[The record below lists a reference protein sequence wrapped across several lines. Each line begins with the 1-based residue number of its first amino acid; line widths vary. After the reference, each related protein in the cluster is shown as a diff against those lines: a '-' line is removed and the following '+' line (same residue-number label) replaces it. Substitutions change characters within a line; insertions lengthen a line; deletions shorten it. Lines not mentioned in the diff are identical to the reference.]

1 MSVYSSLCCL
11 LYISDSLSIRRVP
24 DTSWVRCDWWNST
37 HSITS
42 VNHMHFCQIAIP
54 QYCFFLNGY
63 VLIVPGLL
71 SLLFFFISGLAPLSL
86 KRLYPCCV
94 VTPYRASA
102 VWAASWK
109 PDAWNCNR
117 WLPLA
122 VPYLTKERE
131 EGGGYTGVGGGTE
144 VGTVGI
150 VAPMY
155 PGSEAVTGG
164 LLLLSHIS
172 PTPDCYSCPNW
183 LSRDSRVNIK
193 AVISSCLTS
202 LLTDN
207 CKPSKGSGI
216 LMTTHKNFELWSSP
230 LA

>member
-1 MSVYSSLCCL
+1 MFSLYQDYFLCSSFLFQDLLLCPL
-11 LYISDSLSIRRVP
+11 K
-24 DTSWVRCDWWNST
+24 
-37 HSITS
+37 
-42 VNHMHFCQIAIP
+42 
-54 QYCFFLNGY
+54 G
-63 VLIVPGLL
+63 
-71 SLLFFFISGLAPLSL
+71 FILA
-86 KRLYPCCV
+86 V
-94 VTPYRASA
+94 
-102 VWAASWK
+102 
-109 PDAWNCNR
+109 
-117 WLPLA
+117 WLPLTEPLQYGQLPGSQMHET
-122 VPYLTKERE
+122 VTGDFLLLSHISQRRE
-131 EGGGYTGVGGGTE
+131 SRGGGYTGVGGGTE
-144 VGTVGI
+144 VGT